1 MGGLIARLLINAIA
15 LMVAVY
21 FVPGI
26 QGPSFRNVDGI
37 IQYIP
42 LALIFGL
49 VNALI
54 RPVLQFLSCP
64 LVVLTLGLFTFVIN
78 AVMLWLT
85 SAIAQYFDLNFRVLG
100 FWPALFGSIIISVVS
115 IVLTTIVSDD

>member
-26 QGPSFRNVDGI
+26 QGPSFRSVEGI

-54 RPVLQFLSCP
+54 RPILQFLSCP
-64 LVVLTLGLFTFVIN
+64 LMVLTLGLFTFVIN

-85 SAIAQYFDLNFRVLG
+85 SAIAQYFDLNFRVTG
-100 FWPALFGSIIISVVS
+100 FWPALFGSVIISVVS
-115 IVLTTIVSDD
+115 IVLTTIISDD